1 MDLKNMISGTDI
13 RGIVSKYEDKDINLS
28 EKEVE
33 FIAKGFGLWITEKYD
48 EIAKA
53 ENRKAKV
60 AVGYDARH
68 TGPKFSEVI
77 RKTLDASIEG
87 TGKGVIY
94 ITDFN
99 YSNDLTVS
107 KYAPIILNKLSGAT
121 VMDKEA
127 FSNRPWA
134 DILKEFHIKDVTVVR
149 DMSTMIYGIR
159 DAVRIEFDE
168 AGCRLANLEEDTPS
182 KLTYLNLLAKFFR
195 IAKDAIFV

>member
-1 MDLKNMISGTDI
+1 MLKNERFTLLVG
-13 RGIVSKYEDKDINLS
+13 SKQVEERNEYAFSVVYSNDENGLPAYMYQ
-28 EKEVE
+28 EVE
-33 FIAKGFGLWITEKYD
+33 GILAKNMNLPER
-48 EIAKA
+48 A
-53 ENRKAKV
+53 E
-60 AVGYDARH
+60 
-68 TGPKFSEVI
+68 EVI

-127 FSNRPWA
+127 
-134 DILKEFHIKDVTVVR
+134 LVR

-159 DAVRIEFDE
+159 DAVRIEFDSD
-168 AGCRLANLEEDTPS
+168 GCRLANLEEDTPS
-182 KLTYLNLLAKFFR
+182 KLTYVNLLAKFFK

>member
-1 MDLKNMISGTDI
+1 MLKNERFTLLVG
-13 RGIVSKYEDKDINLS
+13 SKQVEERNEYAFSVVYSNDENGLPAYMYQ
-28 EKEVE
+28 EVE
-33 FIAKGFGLWITEKYD
+33 GILAKNMNLPER
-48 EIAKA
+48 A
-53 ENRKAKV
+53 E
-60 AVGYDARH
+60 
-68 TGPKFSEVI
+68 EVI

-159 DAVRIEFDE
+159 DAVRIEFDSD
-168 AGCRLANLEEDTPS
+168 GCRLANLEEDTPS
-182 KLTYLNLLAKFFR
+182 KLTYVNLLSKFFK

>member
-1 MDLKNMISGTDI
+1 MLKNERFTLLVG
-13 RGIVSKYEDKDINLS
+13 SKQVEERNEYAFSVVYSNDENGLPAYMYQ
-28 EKEVE
+28 EVE
-33 FIAKGFGLWITEKYD
+33 GILAKNMNLPER
-48 EIAKA
+48 A
-53 ENRKAKV
+53 E
-60 AVGYDARH
+60 
-68 TGPKFSEVI
+68 EVI

-149 DMSTMIYGIR
+149 DIR
-159 DAVRIEFDE
+159 DAVRIEFDSD
-168 AGCRLANLEEDTPS
+168 GCRLANLEEDTPS
-182 KLTYLNLLAKFFR
+182 KLTYVNLLAKFFK

>member
-1 MDLKNMISGTDI
+1 MLKNERFTLLVG
-13 RGIVSKYEDKDINLS
+13 SKQVEERNEYAFSVVYSNDENGLPAYMYQ
-28 EKEVE
+28 EVE
-33 FIAKGFGLWITEKYD
+33 GILAKNMNLPER
-48 EIAKA
+48 A
-53 ENRKAKV
+53 E
-60 AVGYDARH
+60 
-68 TGPKFSEVI
+68 EVI

-149 DMSTMIYGIR
+149 DMSTMIYGTR
-159 DAVRIEFDE
+159 DAVRIEFDSD
-168 AGCRLANLEEDTPS
+168 GCRLANLEEDTPS
-182 KLTYLNLLAKFFR
+182 KLTYVNLLAKFFK